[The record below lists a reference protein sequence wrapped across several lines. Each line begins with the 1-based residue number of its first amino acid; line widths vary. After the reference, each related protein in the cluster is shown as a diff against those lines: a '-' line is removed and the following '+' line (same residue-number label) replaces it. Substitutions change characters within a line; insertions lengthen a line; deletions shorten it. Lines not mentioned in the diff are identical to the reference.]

1 MKKLKVITIFGTRPE
16 TIKLAP
22 VVKELERHPEQIIS
36 KVLVTAQHRRMMD
49 PFVKIFN
56 IKTDYDLNI
65 MKHNQTLFDISART
79 LRRIEDIF
87 AKEKPHLVLVQGDTT
102 TAFVSSL
109 AAYYLKIAVGHVE
122 AGLRTQ
128 NKYSPFPEEMN
139 RRLIGPIADLHFP
152 STQNAKKNLLNEG
165 VSSKNIF
172 ITGNTVIDA
181 LLLTLKKPYAFK
193 HYLLRNL
200 DFKNKKMIL
209 VTAHRRES
217 FGKPLEQI
225 FKAIRKIAKKF
236 DVGIIYPVHLNPNV
250 RKVANKILSGVR
262 NIYLIEPLEYVPFV
276 HLMSK
281 SYLILT
287 DSGGIQEEAPSLGR
301 PVLVLRDVTERPEG
315 IKAGTAVLVGA
326 DKEKIVKVASKL
338 LSSESSYQKMAKAK
352 NPYGDGK
359 AAKRIVGIILKHKEE
374 FLS

>member
-22 VVKELERHPEQIIS
+22 VVKELERHSEQIIS